1 MPGSKII
8 NEVGSASL
16 SPISKILE
24 VCKTEA
30 VTPAEIEG
38 AVASDI
44 ANDTTSVTGYLSN
57 GIIKY
62 TGVAVLLLGIPL
74 LLALLLPMLTKKK
87 RPRKRRKMKRAPK
100 KRARK
105 TYKKRTYRKR
115 K

>member
-8 NEVGSASL
+8 NEVGSAAL

-24 VCKTEA
+24 VCKTDA
-30 VTPAEIEG
+30 ATPAEIEG
-38 AVASDI
+38 AIASDI
-44 ANDTTSVTGYLSN
+44 ANGTTSVNGYLSN
-57 GIIKY
+57 GIIRY

-74 LLALLLPMLTKKK
+74 LLALLLPMLTKKR
-87 RPRKRRKMKRAPK
+87 RPRKRRATKRAPI

-105 TYKKRTYRKR
+105 TYKRRTYRKR